1 MHKFNYFCSIVLT
14 ITLPLMIFILSSN
27 LVLRVPAIYTYHYND
42 SQVIDEIPY
51 YVTGSQMADGIASYW
66 SSFSGEAFQVYEK
79 NGTYQDPI
87 FDEAEQQVMQKAK
100 RILNIELAAG
110 VLLLAIT
117 LAIYIYLYRS
127 GFRDALRNRSRVG
140 LALALVLLIAHGVCW
155 HIKGYRLWLYAH
167 LIGIELPEESTT
179 LVTVL
184 GDPFFKTYVIFASI
198 FGASMLAVICYVNH
212 LLTKPS
218 RIFY

>member
-14 ITLPLMIFILSSN
+14 ITLPLMIVILSSN
-27 LVLRVPAIYTYHYND
+27 LVLRVSATYTYHYND

-79 NGTYQDPI
+79 NGTYQDPV
-87 FDEAEQQVMQKAK
+87 FDETEQQVMQKAK

-110 VLLLAIT
+110 LMLLAIT

-140 LALALVLLIAHGVCW
+140 LAIALALLIAHGVCW
-155 HIKGYRLWLYAH
+155 SIKGFRIWLYSH
-167 LIGIELPEESTT
+167 LIGIELEKDAT
-179 LVTVL
+179 LAIVL
-184 GDPFFKTYVIFASI
+184 GDPFYKTYVIFAAI
-198 FGASMLAVICYVNH
+198 FGAAMLAVVCYVNY

>member
-1 MHKFNYFCSIVLT
+1 
-14 ITLPLMIFILSSN
+14 
-27 LVLRVPAIYTYHYND
+27 
-42 SQVIDEIPY
+42 
-51 YVTGSQMADGIASYW
+51 MADGIASYW

-140 LALALVLLIAHGVCW
+140 PVS
-155 HIKGYRLWLYAH
+155 YTH
-167 LIGIELPEESTT
+167 LD
-179 LVTVL
+179 VYKRQ
-184 GDPFFKTYVIFASI
+184 DPDPDHDHRRGK
-198 FGASMLAVICYVNH
+198 
-212 LLTKPS
+212 
-218 RIFY
+218 

>member
-1 MHKFNYFCSIVLT
+1 
-14 ITLPLMIFILSSN
+14 
-27 LVLRVPAIYTYHYND
+27 
-42 SQVIDEIPY
+42 
-51 YVTGSQMADGIASYW
+51 
-66 SSFSGEAFQVYEK
+66 
-79 NGTYQDPI
+79 
-87 FDEAEQQVMQKAK
+87 MQKAK

-110 VLLLAIT
+110 FCFWPSLW
-117 LAIYIYLYRS
+117 RS
-127 GFRDALRNRSRVG
+127 TFTFTAADFVTRSKPKQG
-140 LALALVLLIAHGVCW
+140 GAGLALVLLIAHGVCW

-198 FGASMLAVICYVNH
+198 FGAAMLAVICYVNH